1 MAGLVPAIRVFVI
14 APSKDVADQRD
25 KPCADDSLQ
34 LTTL

>member
-1 MAGLVPAIRVFVI
+1 MARLVSAIHVFGI
-14 APSKDVADQRD
+14 AASKDVADQRD